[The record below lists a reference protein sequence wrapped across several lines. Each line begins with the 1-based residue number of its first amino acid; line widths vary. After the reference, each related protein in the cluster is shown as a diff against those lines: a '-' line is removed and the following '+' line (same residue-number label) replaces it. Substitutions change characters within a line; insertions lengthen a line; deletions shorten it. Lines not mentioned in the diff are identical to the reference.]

1 MLRNNQVVEC
11 WIKCYSY
18 FNKTYK
24 PKNTPL
30 KIKEENIR
38 LIFGVKVKQLRTEKK
53 MSLADVSKATSISI
67 SYLNEIEKGKK
78 YPKPNKIAALAQTL
92 EVDYDWLISLQL
104 SKKLAPIAEL
114 IQSDMLTSL
123 PLEIF
128 GIELSTLIDMITNTP
143 TKVSAF
149 ISTLIEIARNYDMS
163 VERFY
168 FSVLRSYQEMH
179 ENYFEDLE
187 KVAEAFSKEM
197 GLNVLPLQVQTFES
211 ILKEKYRYEI
221 DRESIVEYPVLKSQR
236 SVFVPS
242 NKGGGRL
249 LLNAHLSESQTLF
262 TLGKELGY
270 NYLKLQNRFYTS
282 STVKVDSFEQI
293 LNNFKASYFANALL
307 MPAKHFV
314 AELKKAIT
322 LPQWYEAVFL
332 GLLDQYQASPEMFL
346 HRLTNLVPRFFGL
359 KQLFFLRF
367 HHAKANDEYELN
379 KELHLAGL
387 YNPHGNML
395 NEHYCRRWVSINIL
409 KDLEKA
415 QSGQLDLATG
425 KTSQNGVIC
434 SAQRSQYIDSEN
446 EYLCISLARAIS
458 PTPNT
463 NSSVTIGFL
472 MTKEF
477 KRKVKFWNDEAIPVR
492 QVGVACERCTNMSC
506 QERAA
511 EPLSVEEKN
520 YTDEVQL
527 ALEELK
533 LRWG

>member
-1 MLRNNQVVEC
+1 
-11 WIKCYSY
+11 
-18 FNKTYK
+18 
-24 PKNTPL
+24 L

-38 LIFGVKVKQLRTEKK
+38 LIFGVKVKQLRSEKK
-53 MSLADVSKATSISI
+53 LSLSEVSKATGISI

-143 TKVSAF
+143 AKVSAF

-187 KVAEAFSKEM
+187 IAAEAFSKEHQ
-197 GLNVLPLQVQTFES
+197 LVELPLTVAQIEG
-211 ILKEKYRYEI
+211 LLEKEYGYVI
-221 DRESIVEYPVLKSQR
+221 DRESISEYPALASQR
-236 SVFVPS
+236 SVFVP
-242 NKGGGRL
+242 KKKEGGRL
-249 LLNAHLSESQTLF
+249 LINPNLTESQQLF

-270 NYLKLQNRFYTS
+270 NYLKLQNRLYTS
-282 STVKVDSFEQI
+282 STVKVSSFEQL

-314 AELKKAIT
+314 AEIKKAIAT
-322 LPQWYEAVFL
+322 NHWQESVFL
-332 GLLDQYQASPEMFL
+332 SLLDRYHASPEMFL
-346 HRLTNLVPRFFGL
+346 HRLTNLIPQFFGL

-367 HHAKANDEYELN
+367 HHTKDNDEYELN

-415 QSGQLDLATG
+415 QSGQLDLASQ
-425 KTSQNGVIC
+425 KVTSNGVIC

-446 EYLCISLARAIS
+446 EYLCISLARTIN

-477 KRKVKFWNDEAIPVR
+477 KKKVKFWSDEAIPVR
-492 QVGVACERCTNMSC
+492 RVGVACERCTNLDCS
-506 QERAA
+506 ERAA
-511 EPLSVEEKN
+511 EPLTVTEKN
-520 YTDEVQL
+520 TTDEMQE
-527 ALEELK
+527 ALDALQE
-533 LRWG
+533 RWG

>member
-1 MLRNNQVVEC
+1 M
-11 WIKCYSY
+11 
-18 FNKTYK
+18 
-24 PKNTPL
+24 

-53 MSLADVSKATSISI
+53 LSLAEVSKATGISI

-78 YPKPNKIAALAQTL
+78 YPKPNKIATLAQTL

-143 TKVSAF
+143 AKVSAF

-187 KVAEAFSKEM
+187 EAAERFAKEHQL
-197 GLNVLPLQVQTFES
+197 GDLPLSVETLEN
-211 ILKEKYRYEI
+211 ILKDKYKYEI
-221 DRESIVEYPVLKSQR
+221 DRESILDYPVLKSQR
-236 SVFVPS
+236 SVLVP
-242 NKGGGRL
+242 KGRGGGRL
-249 LLNAHLSESQTLF
+249 LLNPNLATSQTLF

-270 NYLKLQNRFYTS
+270 NYLKLRNRLYTS

-314 AELKKAIT
+314 AQLKSAIT
-322 LPQWYEAVFL
+322 LNHWDESIFL
-332 GLLDQYQASPEMFL
+332 GMLDKYHASPEMFL

-367 HHAKANDEYELN
+367 HHTRDNDDYELN

-415 QSGQLDLATG
+415 QSSNKP
-425 KTSQNGVIC
+425 KTSNGVIC

-446 EYLCISLARAIS
+446 EYLCISLARAIT

-477 KRKVKFWNDEAIPVR
+477 KRKVKFWNDEAIPTR
-492 QVGVACERCTNMSC
+492 QVGVACERCSNLNC
-506 QERAA
+506 DERAA
-511 EPLSVEEKN
+511 EPLTIEEKN
-520 YTDEVQL
+520 STDEMQD
-527 ALEELK
+527 ALDELK
-533 LRWG
+533 LKWGS

>member
-1 MLRNNQVVEC
+1 M
-11 WIKCYSY
+11 
-18 FNKTYK
+18 
-24 PKNTPL
+24 

-53 MSLADVSKATSISI
+53 LSLAEVSKATGISI

-78 YPKPNKIAALAQTL
+78 YPKPNKIASLAQYL

-143 TKVSAF
+143 AKVSAF

-187 KVAEAFSKEM
+187 KAAELFAKENDL
-197 GLNVLPLQVQTFES
+197 GALPLSIDAIENVLKQ
-211 ILKEKYRYEI
+211 KYQYEI
-221 DRESIVEYPVLKSQR
+221 DRESIVEYPPLKSQR
-236 SVFVPS
+236 SVLVP
-242 NKGGGRL
+242 KKKEGGRL
-249 LLNAHLSESQTLF
+249 LLNPNLTESQALF

-270 NYLKLQNRFYTS
+270 NYLKLRNRLYTS
-282 STVKVDSFEQI
+282 STIKVDSFEQI

-307 MPAKHFV
+307 MPASHFV
-314 AELKKAIT
+314 AKLKSIIT
-322 LPQWYEAVFL
+322 LPTWDESVFL
-332 GLLDQYQASPEMFL
+332 GMLDIYHASPEMFL

-367 HHAKANDEYELN
+367 NHTKDNGKENDDYELN

-395 NEHYCRRWVSINIL
+395 NEHYCRRWVSISVL
-409 KDLEKA
+409 KDLEKV
-415 QSGQLDLATG
+415 QLSKSKKA
-425 KTSQNGVIC
+425 SNGVIC

-446 EYLCISLARAIS
+446 EYLCISLARAIN

-472 MTKEF
+472 VTKEF
-477 KRKVKFWNDEAIPVR
+477 KRKVKFWKDAAIPVR
-492 QVGVACERCTNMSC
+492 QVGVACERCTNMDC
-506 QERAA
+506 KERAA
-511 EPLSVEEKN
+511 EPLSVAEKN
-520 YTDEVQL
+520 TSNEIQE
-527 ALEELK
+527 ALDELK
-533 LRWG
+533 ERWG

>member
-1 MLRNNQVVEC
+1 M
-11 WIKCYSY
+11 
-18 FNKTYK
+18 
-24 PKNTPL
+24 

-53 MSLADVSKATSISI
+53 LSLAAVSKATGISI

-143 TKVSAF
+143 AKVSAF

-187 KVAEAFSKEM
+187 KAAELFAKENDL
-197 GLNVLPLQVQTFES
+197 GSLPLSIAVIEN
-211 ILKEKYRYEI
+211 ILKEKYQYEI
-221 DRESIVEYPVLKSQR
+221 DRESIVEYPSLKSQR
-236 SVFVPS
+236 SVLVP
-242 NKGGGRL
+242 KKRGGGRL
-249 LLNAHLSESQTLF
+249 LLNPYLTESQTLF
-262 TLGKELGY
+262 TLSKELGY
-270 NYLKLQNRFYTS
+270 NYLKLRNRFYTS

-307 MPAKHFV
+307 MPANHFV
-314 AELKKAIT
+314 AKLKSAIT
-322 LPQWYEAVFL
+322 LPTWNESVFL
-332 GLLDQYQASPEMFL
+332 GMLDIYKASPEMFL

-367 HHAKANDEYELN
+367 NHTKDNEDYELN

-409 KDLEKA
+409 KDLEKV
-415 QSGQLDLATG
+415 QSNNAKAADN
-425 KTSQNGVIC
+425 KVIC

-446 EYLCISLARAIS
+446 EYLCISLARAIN

-472 MTKEF
+472 VTKEF
-477 KRKVKFWNDEAIPVR
+477 KRKVKFWKDEAIPVR
-492 QVGVACERCTNMSC
+492 QVGVACERCTNMDC
-506 QERAA
+506 KERAA

-520 YTDEVQL
+520 TTDEMQD
-527 ALEELK
+527 ALDDLRE
-533 LRWG
+533 RWG

>member
-1 MLRNNQVVEC
+1 M
-11 WIKCYSY
+11 
-18 FNKTYK
+18 
-24 PKNTPL
+24 

-38 LIFGVKVKQLRTEKK
+38 LIFGVKVKQLRSEKRL
-53 MSLADVSKATSISI
+53 SLSDVSKSTGISI

-114 IQSDMLTSL
+114 IQSDMLTNL

-143 TKVSAF
+143 AKVSAF

-179 ENYFEDLE
+179 ANYFEDLE
-187 KVAEAFSKEM
+187 TAAEAFSKAHQLDE
-197 GLNVLPLQVQTFES
+197 LPLTVGQIEY
-211 ILKEKYRYEI
+211 LLEKEYEYVI
-221 DRESIVEYPVLKSQR
+221 DRESILEYPALRSQR
-236 SVFVPS
+236 SVFIP
-242 NKGGGRL
+242 KKKQGGRL
-249 LLNAHLSESQTLF
+249 LINPNLTETQQLF

-270 NYLKLQNRFYTS
+270 NYLKLQNRLYTS
-282 STVKVDSFEQI
+282 STVKVSSFEQL
-293 LNNFKASYFANALL
+293 LNKFKASYFSNALL

-314 AELKKAIT
+314 AEIKKAIANHT
-322 LPQWYEAVFL
+322 WQESVFL
-332 GLLDQYQASPEMFL
+332 SLLDRYQASPEMFL
-346 HRLTNLVPRFFGL
+346 HRLTNLIPKFFGL

-367 HHAKANDEYELN
+367 HHSKDNDEYELN

-415 QSGQLDLATG
+415 QSGQLDLAAQ
-425 KTSQNGVIC
+425 KANSNGVIC

-446 EYLCISLARAIS
+446 EYLCISLARTIN

-477 KRKVKFWNDEAIPVR
+477 KKKVKFWNDEAIPVR
-492 QVGVACERCTNMSC
+492 QVGVACERCTYLNC
-506 QERAA
+506 PERAA
-511 EPLSVEEKN
+511 DPLTVAEKN
-520 YTDEVQL
+520 TTDEMQE
-527 ALEELK
+527 ALDALQE
-533 LRWG
+533 RWG

>member
-1 MLRNNQVVEC
+1 
-11 WIKCYSY
+11 
-18 FNKTYK
+18 
-24 PKNTPL
+24 L

-53 MSLADVSKATSISI
+53 LSLAEVSKATGISI

-78 YPKPNKIAALAQTL
+78 YPKPNKIATLAQTL

-143 TKVSAF
+143 AKVSAF

-187 KVAEAFSKEM
+187 QAAEKFAKEHQL
-197 GLNVLPLQVQTFES
+197 GDLPLSVATLEQL
-211 ILKEKYRYEI
+211 LKEKYQYEI
-221 DRESIVEYPVLKSQR
+221 DRESILEYPILKSQR
-236 SVFVPS
+236 SVLIP
-242 NKGGGRL
+242 KGRGGGRL
-249 LLNAHLSESQTLF
+249 LLNPNLATSQTLF

-270 NYLKLQNRFYTS
+270 NYLKLRNRFYTS
-282 STVKVDSFEQI
+282 STIKVDSFEQI

-314 AELKKAIT
+314 TKLKGAIT
-322 LPQWYEAVFL
+322 LSTWNESVFL
-332 GLLDQYQASPEMFL
+332 GLLDEYDASPEMFL

-367 HHAKANDEYELN
+367 HHTRDNDEYELN

-415 QSGQLDLATG
+415 QIGNKP
-425 KTSQNGVIC
+425 KTSSGVIC

-446 EYLCISLARAIS
+446 EYLCISLARAIN

-477 KRKVKFWNDEAIPVR
+477 KRKVKFWNDQAIPTR
-492 QVGVACERCTNMSC
+492 RVGVACERCSNLDC
-506 QERAA
+506 KERAA

-520 YTDEVQL
+520 STDEMQD
-527 ALEELK
+527 ALNKLK
-533 LRWG
+533 LRWGN